1 MTSKEFIT
9 EVVQKDFPDIEA
21 EKIIEQSYLIQ
32 YLIYKMR
39 SVGKSSKAR
48 GSYGSI
54 YPIYTLVE
62 DYVNKGFDK
71 NGKYKD
77 YEGAIFTEIFS
88 RQRELPFGEK
98 LQNHGFNNRVNDDF
112 RKYFARYNINDVPII
127 RNLETQRYWIN
138 ENLLILDI
146 DGQKINIAK
155 SIMNITEKYIELK
168 IGKFNT
174 FFKNCNYFKNNYLSK
189 EKEAIDFIR
198 KQLNPD
204 VDARIFE
211 IVSFCIL
218 KYYYLPKKVYIGFSK
233 NKTKEQNL
241 ILYKT
246 GRTNANDGGVDFI
259 MKPIGRIY
267 QVTEVLDFKK
277 YFLDIDKLNKF
288 PITFVVKI
296 NKNPEEVMEIIK
308 KDAYNNYED
317 EEVVKRYIRC
327 FEEIITIPTLLSRL
341 SIVIENEL
349 LGKMLDELVFQCM
362 VEYNITDIN

>member
-218 KYYYLPKKVYIGFSK
+218 
-233 NKTKEQNL
+233 
-241 ILYKT
+241 
-246 GRTNANDGGVDFI
+246 
-259 MKPIGRIY
+259 
-267 QVTEVLDFKK
+267 
-277 YFLDIDKLNKF
+277 
-288 PITFVVKI
+288 
-296 NKNPEEVMEIIK
+296 
-308 KDAYNNYED
+308 
-317 EEVVKRYIRC
+317 
-327 FEEIITIPTLLSRL
+327 
-341 SIVIENEL
+341 
-349 LGKMLDELVFQCM
+349 
-362 VEYNITDIN
+362 